1 VRHQASVRRVLAHRK
16 IDRFV
21 LISGDGQESIGAA
34 TDFSRSSTRR
44 RIERGYRDAMRTL
57 SSGEAA

>member
-1 VRHQASVRRVLAHRK
+1 MAHRK